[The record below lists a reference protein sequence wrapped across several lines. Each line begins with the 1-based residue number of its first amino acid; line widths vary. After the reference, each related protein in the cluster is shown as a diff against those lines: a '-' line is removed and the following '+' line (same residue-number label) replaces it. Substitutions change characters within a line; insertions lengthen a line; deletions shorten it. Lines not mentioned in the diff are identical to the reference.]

1 MKTALASP
9 PRRSLVSWVI
19 LSLCAFSVAGCGTNT
34 SSSNT
39 LKVGVLYSL
48 SGDQA
53 SLDES
58 SLKGAELAAEYVNT
72 HGGINGTPISLEVR
86 DAATSVTET
95 LKQAQELYQKEGVTV
110 VVGLSDTDLA
120 SPVAK
125 LSEELGKIFITSGA
139 TGPILTKVGPHS
151 TFLACFSDE
160 SQAMAA
166 SDYARR
172 RLRARSALI
181 VYDQGSQYAET
192 LSRSF
197 SKGFTTSGG
206 LIAGTFAFTV
216 QAINESAMRKE
227 LNQTNPD
234 MVFLAAQPDEV
245 ARVITILRSSGYAKP
260 IVGGDSYDS
269 APVYN
274 LTTTEKSNVY
284 FSTHTLLTPSSTNP
298 DIERFIELYRSHYG
312 EAPTSAFAAL
322 GYDAVR
328 IASLALAQSG
338 STEPGAIRAAIE
350 SIQNYPGVTGVI
362 SYAPNQHIPQKD
374 VTIVTFDNGSPIRAQ

>member
-1 MKTALASP
+1 M
-9 PRRSLVSWVI
+9 
-19 LSLCAFSVAGCGTNT
+19 
-34 SSSNT
+34 
-39 LKVGVLYSL
+39 YSL

-58 SLKGAELAAEYVNT
+58 SLRGAELAAEYVNA

-86 DAATSVTET
+86 DAATSATET
-95 LKQAQELYQKEGVTV
+95 LKHAQELFQQEGVPV

-139 TGPILTKVGPHS
+139 TGPILTKEGPHS
-151 TFLACFSDE
+151 TFLACFSDD
-160 SQAMAA
+160 SQAMAV

-172 RLRARSALI
+172 RLRVRSALI

-206 LIAGTFAFTV
+206 SIAGRFAFTV
-216 QAINESAMRKE
+216 QAIDESALRNE
-227 LNQTNPD
+227 LTRANPD
-234 MVFLAAQPDEV
+234 MIFLAAQPDEV

-269 APVYN
+269 GPVYN
-274 LTTTEKSNVY
+274 LTTVEKNNVY
-284 FSTHTLLTPSSTNP
+284 FSTHALLSPSSTNP
-298 DIERFIELYRSHYG
+298 EIERFIELYRSHYG

-328 IASLALAQSG
+328 IASLALAKAG
-338 STEPGAIRAAIE
+338 STESGAIRSAIE
-350 SIQNYPGVTGVI
+350 SIRQYAGVTGTI
-362 SYAPNQHIPQKD
+362 SYAPNEHIPQKD
-374 VTIVTFDNGSPIRAQ
+374 VTIVTFEDGGPVRAR

>member
-1 MKTALASP
+1 MKTAPSSFARPLLAS
-9 PRRSLVSWVI
+9 WAI
-19 LSLCAFSVAGCGTNT
+19 LSICALSIAGCGTNN
-34 SSSNT
+34 SSGNT
-39 LKVGVLYSL
+39 LKVGVIYSL

-86 DAATSVTET
+86 DAATSATET
-95 LKQAQELYQKEGVTV
+95 LKQAQELFQQEGVSL

-120 SPVAK
+120 FPVAK

-139 TGPILTKVGPHS
+139 TGPILTKGGPHS

-192 LSRSF
+192 LSQSF

-206 LIAGTFAFTV
+206 MISSRFAFTV
-216 QAINESAMRKE
+216 ETINESALRNE
-227 LNQTNPD
+227 LKRTNPD

-245 ARVITILRSSGYAKP
+245 ARIIAALRSSGFTKP

-269 APVYN
+269 TPVYN
-274 LTTTEKSNVY
+274 LTTAEKTNVY
-284 FSTHTLLTPSSTNP
+284 FSTHVLLTPSSTNP
-298 DIERFIELYRSHYG
+298 EIERFIELYRSHYG

-328 IASLALAQSG
+328 IASLALSRAG
-338 STEPGAIRAAIE
+338 STDPGAIRSAIE
-350 SIQNYPGVTGVI
+350 SIRQYAGVTGTI

-374 VTIVTFDNGSPIRAQ
+374 VTIVTFENGGPVRAR